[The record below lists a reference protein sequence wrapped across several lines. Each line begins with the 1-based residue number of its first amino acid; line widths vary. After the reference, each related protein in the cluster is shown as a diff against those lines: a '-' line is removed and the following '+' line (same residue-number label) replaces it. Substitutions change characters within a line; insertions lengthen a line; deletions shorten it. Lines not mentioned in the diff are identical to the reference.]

1 MVNTANLEDK
11 ILYIGQP
18 GATDTDLY
26 TVPTGYKA
34 RITQIH
40 ACNTNSATKYF
51 SLHVVESGDSVA
63 DDVCFAKNQELEG
76 TSSVKGGEAWDSDI
90 TIPLVAG
97 DKISG
102 IQETATAITVMIF
115 GILEEV

>member
-1 MVNTANLEDK
+1 MVNTSNIEDK

-34 RITQIH
+34 RVTQIH
-40 ACNTNSATKYF
+40 AANTNSATKYF
-51 SLHVVESGDSVA
+51 SLHIVESGDSVA

-76 TSSVKGGEAWDSDI
+76 TSSVKGGETWDSDI
-90 TIPLVAG
+90 VIPLVAG

-102 IQETATAITVMIF
+102 IQETATAVTLTIIGVV
-115 GILEEV
+115 EEV